1 MLDLLSS
8 SEVRLMA
15 SHSAPTDMWSSE
27 LGCVLMIV
35 TGIGSRLAPM
45 LMEVWVLV
53 IQRQE
58 TQFHL
63 SMDLFIGMSVISW
76 LCVAYVSLFCSL

>member
-1 MLDLLSS
+1 
-8 SEVRLMA
+8 MA

-45 LMEVWVLV
+45 LTEAWVLV
-53 IQRQE
+53 IQRQDA
-58 TQFHL
+58 QLHL
-63 SMDLFIGMSVISW
+63 SMYLFTGMSVISW
-76 LCVAYVSLFCSL
+76 LWVAYISLFCSL